1 MWHNDKFVIFLNSV
15 IKRFEIT
22 KFGITKFVIEKFI
35 FIKREIKKFEIT
47 KFMKKKFVCIKVV
60 ITKFVIAKLKDQDL
74 QELFRMCPK
83 LHNCK
88 HFINEVLY
96 NKECINE
103 VCNCKLHI
111 SSCAIP

>member
-1 MWHNDKFVIFLNSV
+1 MWHNNRLVIFLNSV
-15 IKRFEIT
+15 IARFEIT
-22 KFGITKFVIEKFI
+22 KFVIAKLI

-47 KFMKKKFVCIKVV
+47 KFMNKKLV
-60 ITKFVIAKLKDQDL
+60 ITKFVITKLQDL
-74 QELFRMCPK
+74 DWQELFWICPK
-83 LHNCK
+83 LHNGK

-111 SSCAIP
+111 SSCAIS